1 MEIITILFAL
11 IVMHALLDFPLQ
23 GDAVAVNKNPN
34 ANTPLQKHVPCYYWL
49 LSHALVHGGGVM
61 LITGSVWLGM
71 AETLAHFV
79 IDYNKCMG
87 RYSIHID
94 QLLHVICKII
104 WVLVFVLWL

>member
-1 MEIITILFAL
+1 MEIMTILFAL

-34 ANTPLQKHVPCYYWL
+34 ANTPLQKHVPWYYWL

-71 AETLAHFV
+71 TETVAHFI
-79 IDYNKCMG
+79 IDYNKCQG
-87 RYSIHID
+87 RYSIHVD
-94 QLLHVICKII
+94 QLLHIICKII